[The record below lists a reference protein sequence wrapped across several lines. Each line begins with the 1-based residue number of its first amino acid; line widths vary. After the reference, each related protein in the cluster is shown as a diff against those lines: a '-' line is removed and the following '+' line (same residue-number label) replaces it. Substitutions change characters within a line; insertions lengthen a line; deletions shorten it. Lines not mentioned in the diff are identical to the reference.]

1 MSWIRGVAAAVALLT
16 LGGCANAIEGR
27 AEPILGSQS
36 KVKGP
41 PDRDGD
47 AVLNALRMLDPCAL
61 LDGPGMAAA
70 GLPGNAHPI
79 SRGPHSCSFSA
90 DRILDATVD
99 VLVGEKTEYGN
110 KYHELPVTIAGA
122 KAYLDDRSLSG
133 HQDCDVDIP
142 VSFVMSVSVR
152 YQPAYGSNANACD
165 QVKLAAAGVIA
176 KLGNPDAATMPASR
190 PLGNWDG
197 CSLLTAALPDL
208 DPKKTTLDFYSAQS
222 PYDSC
227 SARQDD
233 GNGKSSDLGDLEIK
247 YDSDPLS
254 GANRTPKQVGDKT
267 ANVSD
272 MSTSCYVEWGLGPSG
287 SADKL
292 YDTVVVEVKLK
303 GCDKATALA
312 VKVQKALAGQ
322 APGNAKPQRPLLYKP
337 DEPDTAAV
345 GACIDFSQNDG
356 NCAPYQPF
364 TLPASFDAWFPS
376 TDSQP
381 AIGCALAVDAVREVF
396 GDAYKPV
403 VWGQHC
409 FFVEPTHAMTITID
423 LATVYAPAKYG
434 AREDLYSNVQ
444 TVTVSGKQAKSFT
457 NTVHSG
463 KPGEAP
469 YNEYDIYVS
478 PHNDINQPGMI
489 AGLIQASPP
498 RGSNEDAVADVSKLH
513 DLDKVM
519 AKIIADHV
527 K

>member
-1 MSWIRGVAAAVALLT
+1 MSWIRGAAAALAVLT
-16 LGGCANAIEGR
+16 LAGCANAIEGQ
-27 AEPILGSQS
+27 AEPILGAQS

-47 AVLNALRMLDPCAL
+47 AVLNALRVLDACAL

-79 SRGPHSCSFSA
+79 ARGPHSCSFSV
-90 DRILDATVD
+90 DRILGDTVD
-99 VLVGEKTEYGN
+99 VLVGEKTLFGN

-122 KAYLDDRSLSG
+122 KAYVDDRALSG
-133 HQDCDVDIP
+133 HQDCSVDIP
-142 VSFVMSVSVR
+142 VSFVMSVAVR
-152 YQPAYGSNANACD
+152 SEPGYESKTNACE
-165 QVKLAAAGVIA
+165 QAKAAAAGVIA
-176 KLGNPDAATMPASR
+176 KLGNPDAVTVPASR
-190 PLGNWDG
+190 PLANWDG

-208 DPKKTTLDFYSAQS
+208 DPKKVALDLYSAQS

-233 GNGKSSDLGDLEIK
+233 GNGKSTELGDLEVK

-303 GCDKATALA
+303 GCDNATALA
-312 VKVQKALAGQ
+312 VKVQKALAGPT
-322 APGNAKPQRPLLYKP
+322 PGNAKPQRPLPYKP
-337 DEPDTAAV
+337 DEPDTDAV
-345 GACIDFSQNDG
+345 GACIDFSQDDG

-364 TLPASFDAWFPS
+364 TLPASFAAWFPS

-381 AIGCALAVDAVREVF
+381 AIGCALAVDAVKEVF
-396 GDAYKPV
+396 GDTFKPV

-409 FFVEPTHAMTITID
+409 FFVEPTHSTTITID
-423 LATVYAPAKYG
+423 VATTYAPAKYG

-444 TVTVSGKQAKSFT
+444 TVSVSGKQAKSFT
-457 NTVHSG
+457 NTIHTA
-463 KPGEAP
+463 KPGHPA
-469 YNEYDIYVS
+469 YDEYDVYVS

-489 AGLIQASPP
+489 AGLAKADPP

-519 AKIIADHV
+519 AKVIAEHV